1 MISYSNSPLN
11 INVFQKKDKECPWSK
26 IPSLDTRKGVAAKR
40 DSIKSTQHTIA
51 PAYNKGA
58 YQVIS
63 KQNIKDIGR

>member
-1 MISYSNSPLN
+1 LGAATKPKSYGS
-11 INVFQKKDKECPWSK
+11 
-26 IPSLDTRKGVAAKR
+26 TR
-40 DSIKSTQHTIA
+40 HTIA